1 MRNFSIRTTETFHMP
16 SNQWTITWNTNSGR
30 CGDMNFI
37 IEVYNADGSVKDT
50 AANAIGA
57 SNDYTIERGA
67 GDYYL
72 NINTAQPYT
81 IQIEE

>member
-1 MRNFSIRTTETFHMP
+1 
-16 SNQWTITWNTNSGR
+16 
-30 CGDMNFI
+30 MNFI
-37 IEVYNADGSVKDT
+37 ITVYNADGSYKDT
-50 AANAIGA
+50 AANVISA
-57 SNDYTIERGA
+57 SNDHTVERGA